1 MAGERQAITFE
12 RLLTEPV
19 RYGIYKPKEFH
30 GRGAK
35 IVNMGELFANPRL
48 RAVPMKRVEL
58 SKSETERFMLAEG
71 DLIFARRSLTA
82 EGAGKCCVVLEINE
96 PTTFE
101 SSIIR
106 ARPDRLKVEPLYLYY
121 FFNSAP
127 GIHSLDTIRRQVAVA
142 GITGGDLS
150 RLEIPVPSLPEQ
162 RAIAH
167 ILGTLD
173 DKIELIRRMNETLE
187 AMARAL
193 FKSWFVDFDPV
204 RAKHALSK
212 VEGAEGRPSTSS
224 GQAFP
229 GLPKSIADLFPD
241 SFEDSELGEIPKRW
255 EVGSLDG
262 VLVLQRGF
270 DLPAKQRTSGK
281 YPVLAASGPS
291 GTHNEF
297 MVRGPGV
304 TTGRSGVLGKV
315 FYIDEDFWP
324 LNTSLWVKEF
334 RHSKPAYAFYL
345 LQRIDFALFNAGS
358 AVPTLNRNHVHNL
371 PTLAPPMGL
380 IDAFERVATISLQRQ
395 NHNDRE
401 SNTLAALR
409 DTLLPKLISGEVRVM
424 DRNIVGRSA

>member
-1 MAGERQAITFE
+1 MSGREFFIQFKGVSGQTDMAEY
-12 RLLTEPV
+12 V
-19 RYGIYKPKEFH
+19 
-30 GRGAK
+30 
-35 IVNMGELFANPRL
+35 
-48 RAVPMKRVEL
+48 
-58 SKSETERFMLAEG
+58 
-71 DLIFARRSLTA
+71 SLT
-82 EGAGKCCVVLEINE
+82 
-96 PTTFE
+96 
-101 SSIIR
+101 
-106 ARPDRLKVEPLYLYY
+106 DQ
-121 FFNSAP
+121 
-127 GIHSLDTIRRQVAVA
+127 RRMHITLPPVA
-142 GITGGDLS
+142 
-150 RLEIPVPSLPEQ
+150 EQ

-173 DKIELIRRMNETLE
+173 DKIELNRRMNETLE

-212 VEGAEGRPSTSS
+212 VEGTEGRSSTSS

-334 RHSKPAYAFYL
+334 RHSKPAYALYL

-371 PTLAPPMGL
+371 PTLVPPMGL

-409 DTLLPKLISGEVRVM
+409 DTLLPKLISGEVRVR

>member
-1 MAGERQAITFE
+1 MAGSSRLVDLCEAIVDCPHSTPVWTDHGAVVLRNQNIRNGRLDLAERSYTDEAHFAE
-12 RLLTEPV
+12 RT
-19 RYGIYKPKEFH
+19 R
-30 GRGAK
+30 
-35 IVNMGELFANPRL
+35 
-48 RAVPMKRVEL
+48 RATPM
-58 SKSETERFMLAEG
+58 EG
-71 DLIFARRSLTA
+71 DLVITREAPMGEVCMVPRALR
-82 EGAGKCCVVLEINE
+82 CCLGQRMVLL
-96 PTTFE
+96 
-101 SSIIR
+101 
-106 ARPDRLKVEPLYLYY
+106 RPDRNRTDPRYLLYALQSKAVQHEIGVNEGTGSTVSNLRIPL
-121 FFNSAP
+121 
-127 GIHSLDTIRRQVAVA
+127 
-142 GITGGDLS
+142 
-150 RLEIPVPSLPEQ
+150 LEALLIPTRPLPEQ

-167 ILGTLD
+167 ILGILD
-173 DKIELIRRMNETLE
+173 DKIELNRRMNETLE

-212 VEGAEGRPSTSS
+212 VEGTEGRSSTSS

-297 MVRGPGV
+297 MVCGPGV

-334 RHSKPAYAFYL
+334 RHSKPAYALYL

-371 PTLAPPMGL
+371 PTLVPPMGL

-409 DTLLPKLISGEVRVM
+409 DTLLPKLISGEVRVR

>member
-19 RYGIYKPKEFH
+19 RNGIYKPKEFH

-212 VEGAEGRPSTSS
+212 IEGAEGRPSTSS